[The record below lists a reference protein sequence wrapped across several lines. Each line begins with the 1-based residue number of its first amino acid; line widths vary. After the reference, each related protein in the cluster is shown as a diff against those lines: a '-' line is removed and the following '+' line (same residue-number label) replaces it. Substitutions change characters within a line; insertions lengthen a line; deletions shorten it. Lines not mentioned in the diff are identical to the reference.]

1 MFSSGLRVK
10 GQYLL
15 PNFACPFHRPSPRP
29 YQNRTRIGDRMP
41 TDLWKWAPKR
51 GAEEPIVPMP
61 GWGATLGRG
70 LLMRCPVCGRAPAF
84 RGFVTVRE
92 ACPSCGAPLGRVPC
106 DLLPPY
112 ITIVIG
118 LAVIGVVMAF
128 GDRGA
133 AQGKGLGYAASLE
146 IFIPV
151 AIILSLAL
159 LRPIKG
165 LVLAYM
171 LKLSIISLP

>member
-1 MFSSGLRVK
+1 
-10 GQYLL
+10 
-15 PNFACPFHRPSPRP
+15 
-29 YQNRTRIGDRMP
+29 
-41 TDLWKWAPKR
+41 
-51 GAEEPIVPMP
+51 MP
-61 GWGATLGRG
+61 GWGAALGRG
-70 LLMRCPVCGRAPAF
+70 VLMRCPGCGRASAF
-84 RGFVTVRE
+84 RGFVMVRE
-92 ACPSCGAPLGRVPC
+92 HCVSCGAPLGRVPC

-118 LAVIGVVMAF
+118 LAVIGVLMAF
-128 GDRGA
+128 ADRGA

-151 AIILSLAL
+151 AIILSLGL

-171 LKLSIISLP
+171 LKLGMVRSP

>member
-1 MFSSGLRVK
+1 
-10 GQYLL
+10 
-15 PNFACPFHRPSPRP
+15 
-29 YQNRTRIGDRMP
+29 
-41 TDLWKWAPKR
+41 
-51 GAEEPIVPMP
+51 MP
-61 GWGATLGRG
+61 GWGAALGRG
-70 LLMRCPVCGRAPAF
+70 LFMRCPACGQAPAF
-84 RGFVTVRE
+84 RGLVEIQET
-92 ACPSCGAPLGRVPC
+92 CPICGAPLGRVPC

-112 ITIVIG
+112 ITIVFG
-118 LAVIGVVMAF
+118 LAVIGVLMAF
-128 GDRGA
+128 ADRGA

-171 LKLSIISLP
+171 LKLRILAQ